1 MKTVA
6 ILGGGAMG
14 EALLRELPAAGLEV
28 VRCWNRSR
36 KRSPWTTR
44 LDLGGA
50 QLVLLAVSDGAVGP
64 LCERLDVGRGQLVA
78 HLAGALTLA
87 PLEAARRRGA
97 RTGSIHPLR
106 ALVAAPRGQALRGA
120 AAHGQTLRGAAARDQ
135 TLRGAA
141 AGIAGSDAA
150 ARRELTLLAR
160 RLGMTPLPV
169 GDRSRPLYHAAA
181 VLSAGGQVALFAEAV
196 RAFRKA
202 TGASEESARKA
213 LLPLALGALG
223 KLAESDAAAAIT
235 GPAVRGDTETIAG
248 HRAALPAELLPLYD
262 ALALVT
268 LELARRGKRAP
279 VAALER
285 VRRELL
291 VGRGSS

>member
-14 EALLRELPAAGLEV
+14 ETLLRELPAAGLEV

-36 KRSPWTTR
+36 KRPPWTTR

-87 PLEAARRRGA
+87 PLEAGRRRGA

-106 ALVAAPRGQALRGA
+106 ALVAAPRGQTLRGA
-120 AAHGQTLRGAAARDQ
+120 AAHDQ

-150 ARRELTLLAR
+150 ARRELTLVAR
-160 RLGMTPLPV
+160 RLGMKPLPV
-169 GDRSRPLYHAAA
+169 GDRARPLYHAAA
-181 VLSAGGQVALFAEAV
+181 VLSAGGQVALFAQAV

-202 TGASEESARKA
+202 TGASEEAARKA

-235 GPAVRGDTETIAG
+235 GPAVRGDAETIAG

-262 ALALVT
+262 ALALVAV
-268 LELARRGKRAP
+268 ELAWRGKRAP
-279 VAALER
+279 AAALER

-291 VGRGSS
+291 EGRGSG